1 MNIALAGVI
10 YGVVV
15 VGMML
20 IARDGVVGLLSDL
33 AKALRA
39 RLTTRRT
46 ADIDTAKTDD
56 RPDGRQFQT

>member
-1 MNIALAGVI
+1 MNIALAGLI

-20 IARDGVVGLLSDL
+20 VARDGVVGLLSQL
-33 AKALRA
+33 ATALR
-39 RLTTRRT
+39 RRF
-46 ADIDTAKTDD
+46 AEKSAASDRSAKTDD